1 MVQII
6 KVEKS
11 QVKGK
16 KYVATFDDGK
26 KINFGSDVSTTFV
39 EGATQIK
46 RDNYKKRHLAN
57 AVEKH
62 RIENLIPSA
71 ALLSYYLLWNT
82 NDLQNN
88 IKILNNK
95 LKNQ

>member
-6 KVEKS
+6 GITKS
-11 QVKGK
+11 TVKGK
-16 KYVATFDDGK
+16 KYTAIFDDNTR
-26 KINFGSDVSTTFV
+26 INFGSDVSTTFV
-39 EGATQIK
+39 EGATSQK
-46 RDNYKKRHLAN
+46 RYAYMKRHLAN
-57 AVEKH
+57 PIEKY

-82 NDLQNN
+82 NDLQAN
-88 IKILNNK
+88 IRILNNK

>member
-1 MVQII
+1 MVQIV

-16 KYVATFDDGK
+16 KYVATFDDNTR
-26 KINFGSDVSTTFV
+26 INFGSDVSTTFV
-39 EGATQIK
+39 EGATSQK
-46 RDNYKKRHLAN
+46 RYAYQQRHLAN
-57 AVEKH
+57 TVEKH
-62 RIENLIPSA
+62 RIENLTPSP

-82 NDLQNN
+82 NDLQAN

-95 LKNQ
+95 LKSS